1 MTPKTF
7 LSFLDSYKKLYSVKH
22 EGIQVLAKKMKTG
35 LTKLVEA
42 AESVDNLKKELEIKN
57 MDIVEATKA
66 AEKVLAVVI
75 ASSEVANQIKEEAMS
90 VKERAETLV
99 KVIGKDQKEAEKKL
113 KAAKPALD
121 AAEAA
126 LLTIKAADIATVR
139 KLGKPPYL
147 ILLIMDAVLIYFKR
161 KIEPTKPD
169 FEKQFLTA
177 SWAESLKVCPFR
189 KLLLR
194 STIIKAHAVE

>member
-1 MTPKTF
+1 M
-7 LSFLDSYKKLYSVKH
+7 
-22 EGIQVLAKKMKTG
+22 LAKKMKTG

-42 AESVDNLKKELEIKN
+42 AESVDILKKELEIKN
-57 MDIVEATKA
+57 MDIVEATEA

-75 ASSEVANQIKEEAMS
+75 ASSEVANKIKEEAMS

-99 KVIGKDQKEAEKKL
+99 KVISKDQKEAEKKL

-177 SWAESLKVCPFR
+177 SWAESLKVCLFQ
-189 KLLLR
+189 
-194 STIIKAHAVE
+194 